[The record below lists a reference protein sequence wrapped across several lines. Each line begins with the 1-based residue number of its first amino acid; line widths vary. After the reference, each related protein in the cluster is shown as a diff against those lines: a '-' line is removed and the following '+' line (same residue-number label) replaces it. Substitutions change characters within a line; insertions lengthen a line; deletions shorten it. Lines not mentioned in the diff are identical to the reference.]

1 MPGKFFKCPDNQTIP
16 IADCLK
22 LGGCRMAERCATIPY
37 LKDIAFDREFRGIS
51 PSSAGNGARY
61 IYLKATTD
69 YTISPMDRA
78 WAELGTAVH
87 QKLSAMRLTN
97 NVLSEERLSDD
108 QMKGTADVL
117 EVDEGNQR
125 YHILTDYKTF
135 GSFKIARCLGIA
147 QSQEVVRN
155 PDGTPVFLKT
165 GKNKGQPKTFSVIK
179 CNPEKADLRTESL
192 QLNRYRIFYENSGFP
207 ISKMRLQVIV
217 RDGDT
222 YIAKSRGIMRNLY
235 IIPIPR
241 MNDTEVLYFY
251 NQLQEAVDQAFETGW
266 APRCSAEENWDGR
279 RCDRFC
285 EISQA
290 CHLMDHAR
298 YTFSLSR

>member
-1 MPGKFFKCPDNQTIP
+1 MKD
-16 IADCLK
+16 
-22 LGGCRMAERCATIPY
+22 RCATIPY

-69 YTISPMDRA
+69 YTISPMDRT

-87 QKLSAMRLTN
+87 HKLSAMHLTG

-108 QMKGTADVL
+108 QMRGIADLL
-117 EVDEGNQR
+117 EIDEENPR

-135 GSFKIARCLGIA
+135 GSFKVARCLGLT

-155 PDGTPVFLKT
+155 PDGMPVLLKT

-179 CNPEKADLRTESL
+179 CDPEKADLHNEIM
-192 QLNRYRIFYENSGFP
+192 QLNRYRCFFEDAGFP
-207 ISKMRLQVIV
+207 VSKMRLQVIV

-222 YIAKSRGIMRNLY
+222 YIAKSRGIMKNLY

-241 MNDTEVLYFY
+241 LDDVEVFYYY
-251 NQLQEAVDQAFETGW
+251 NQLQEAVDEAFATGW
-266 APRCSAEENWDGR
+266 APRCSAEESWDGR

-285 EISQA
+285 EVSEA
-290 CHLMDHAR
+290 CRLMSEQPVLR
-298 YTFSLSR
+298 LSN